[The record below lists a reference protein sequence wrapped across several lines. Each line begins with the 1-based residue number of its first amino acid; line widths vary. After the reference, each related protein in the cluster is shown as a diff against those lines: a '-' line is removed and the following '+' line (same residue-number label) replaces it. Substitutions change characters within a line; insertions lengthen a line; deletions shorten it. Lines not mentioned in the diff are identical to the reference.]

1 MTDEI
6 RPLGYDFWE
15 LSMILI
21 ISVADDILDSRYS
34 YVKRKFNYRHCGGK
48 TLESLA
54 MILETCAKMLA
65 LKASNKFYNFVDIS
79 SLYFVDRINL
89 FQLLRYMY
97 FDWRNGK

>member
-34 YVKRKFNYRHCGGK
+34 YVKRKFDYRHCGGK

-54 MILETCAKMLA
+54 MILETCTKMFA
-65 LKASNKFYNFVDIS
+65 SKASHKFYGLIDI
-79 SLYFVDRINL
+79 LFLHFLDRINL
-89 FQLLRYMY
+89 FQL
-97 FDWRNGK
+97 